1 MLPSYHTLE
10 YPFLIFQPT
19 KYASK
24 TVQANYTSKLVT
36 RQTDGW
42 VGLVINGDKAQKLKI
57 IAEVTVLI
65 LIYRLSDIFNSA
77 LKVPSI
83 LPRSKT

>member
-24 TVQANYTSKLVT
+24 TVHYTSKLVT

-57 IAEVTVLI
+57 IAEVTVL
-65 LIYRLSDIFNSA
+65 LIYRLGDI
-77 LKVPSI
+77 LIV
-83 LPRSKT
+83 L